1 MPIHPD
7 PLSEH
12 HEKNKDMQEVVSKK
26 GEGKPNQKR
35 RRGKQQK
42 KKKKETMPDA
52 IPVPWKLFC
61 IVIKICR
68 EISVVFRSRRV

>member
-12 HEKNKDMQEVVSKK
+12 HEKNKDMQEVVRKK

-35 RRGKQQK
+35 RRGKQQRK
-42 KKKKETMPDA
+42 KKKRDDA
-52 IPVPWKLFC
+52 
-61 IVIKICR
+61 
-68 EISVVFRSRRV
+68 

>member
-1 MPIHPD
+1 LDFISQSKLSTEGTFASHIPYLPGQPEPDAMPIHPD

-42 KKKKETMPDA
+42 KKKRDDA
-52 IPVPWKLFC
+52 
-61 IVIKICR
+61 
-68 EISVVFRSRRV
+68 